1 MGETTSFKEKNANK
15 WDKMSQI
22 LGIEVQDYMQ
32 NYKRYVQFV
41 LQREFKGVVDCSE
54 VSGFTFVGLKDT
66 PSLGVKFNKDDKVQ
80 QVGYFEQFPRNIEF
94 GRKYID
100 AISTKTRI

>member
-41 LQREFKGVVDCSE
+41 L
-54 VSGFTFVGLKDT
+54 
-66 PSLGVKFNKDDKVQ
+66 
-80 QVGYFEQFPRNIEF
+80 
-94 GRKYID
+94 
-100 AISTKTRI
+100 